1 MTFIAGHYDAYWK
14 FADTPTIPTN
24 FIGTT
29 RDGLRLQQTHHMEV
43 INTDD
48 FGDAPVN
55 GVQRGTES
63 RLTLDFVEYDLIE
76 AALYAQ
82 QEGAG
87 GGIGASG
94 LNVGFLL
101 HTLSGGLELVA
112 KAGTPAEQKPAIKTL
127 TASHAIII
135 SDFELIM
142 ASRLRQGPCTF
153 MLLPYHASSPDYTLD
168 SIPSGL
174 CFETT

>member
-14 FADTPTIPTN
+14 FGASATIPTD

-82 QEGAG
+82 QEGPG

-101 HTLSGGLELVA
+101 HTLAGELQLVA
-112 KAGTPAEQKPAIKTL
+112 KVGTPAEVLPAIKTL

-153 MLLPYHASSPDYTLD
+153 ILLPYHASSPSYDLTD
-168 SIPSGL
+168 VPSGL
-174 CFETT
+174 CFATT